1 MVIAD
6 GKAAALVKTV
16 FFLMEIEKKQRSGKI
31 VLQGKAQ
38 RFGSLRYMEFHS
50 FGGYSQ
56 QLCYFFMGLVFI
68 TAHDEDMPCPL
79 GQGGECLVHELLY
92 FAGKDFI
99 GLKLLQ

>member
-6 GKAAALVKTV
+6 GKAAALVETV

-56 QLCYFFMGLVFI
+56 
-68 TAHDEDMPCPL
+68 
-79 GQGGECLVHELLY
+79 
-92 FAGKDFI
+92 
-99 GLKLLQ
+99 